1 MGETESTQAKGRPKK
16 QHVSNPFLSP
26 LEFDSFLVNI
36 SPETLR
42 RYPALLMTT
51 CCLTIDPHHRF
62 RPPSRLCVRAAAV
75 WQSNRHLCLYLIL
88 LSYPSPSTLRVPG
101 AAGGPS
107 PPRKG
112 RRDGETEEEGRGER
126 RDGAPL
132 EIERQ
137 PSKIIKHFVIG
148 FSPPTISQVLP
159 LCPY

>member
-1 MGETESTQAKGRPKK
+1 MLLLVFDRGGGRKGERRAGTTDALRRMRGPKRPRGSSHGRNRIHAGRRKIQK
-16 QHVSNPFLSP
+16 QHVSNPFLSR

-36 SPETLR
+36 SPETVR
-42 RYPALLMTT
+42 RYPAHLMTT

-107 PPRKG
+107 PPTKG
-112 RRDGETEEEGRGER
+112 RRDGGTEGGR
-126 RDGAPL
+126 
-132 EIERQ
+132 
-137 PSKIIKHFVIG
+137 
-148 FSPPTISQVLP
+148 
-159 LCPY
+159 